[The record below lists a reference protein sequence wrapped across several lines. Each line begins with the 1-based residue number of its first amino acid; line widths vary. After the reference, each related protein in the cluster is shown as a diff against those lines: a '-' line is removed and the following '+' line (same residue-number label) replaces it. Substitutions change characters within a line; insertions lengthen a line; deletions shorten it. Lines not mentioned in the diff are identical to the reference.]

1 MLCKFGKCVQA
12 PKKHKVLKYDLNI
25 TIDLYGIR
33 TQINF

>member
-1 MLCKFGKCVQA
+1 MCTSTE
-12 PKKHKVLKYDLNI
+12 KKHKVLKYDLNI